1 MARTPFRVEWLFCLL
16 LFANQS
22 HWAGECQSGWIFSS
36 PIKRIEETIIVG
48 KESELSNS
56 SVDSRRGPITASLL
70 LLDNVGG
77 IVVPCCRKE
86 HCSSLLHGSPF
97 FRGINICVPAFIVLM
112 CGEIYASGFHKWIG
126 QKNNSIN
133 SIHCAASKRIPCITT
148 AVKKR

>member
-1 MARTPFRVEWLFCLL
+1 MARTPFRVEWLFCRL

-22 HWAGECQSGWIFSS
+22 HWAGECQSGWIFSF
-36 PIKRIEETIIVG
+36 PFKRKEETIIVG
-48 KESELSNS
+48 KESKLSKCTDS
-56 SVDSRRGPITASLL
+56 SSLRPIISSYLL
-70 LLDNVGG
+70 MVKGGG

-133 SIHCAASKRIPCITT
+133 SIHCAASIRTP
-148 AVKKR
+148 VLPRLYKKK

>member
-1 MARTPFRVEWLFCLL
+1 MARTSFWVEWLFCRL

-22 HWAGECQSGWIFSS
+22 HWAGECQSGLIFSS
-36 PIKRIEETIIVG
+36 PFKRKEETIIVG
-48 KESELSNS
+48 KESELSNCTDS
-56 SVDSRRGPITASLL
+56 SSLRPIISSYLL
-70 LLDNVGG
+70 MVKGGG
-77 IVVPCCRKE
+77 IVVPCYRKE